1 MRIGPEY
8 YLVLSAVLFGIGM
21 TGVLVR
27 RNVLVILMSIELML
41 NAANLSL
48 VTFSRFSGDLS
59 GQVFALLVMVIA
71 ACEVA
76 VGLAIIIS
84 LFRNK
89 DTVDVDRINIMKW

>member
-1 MRIGPEY
+1 MTMSPDYFLMLG
-8 YLVLSAVLFGIGM
+8 AVLFGIGM
-21 TGVLVR
+21 VGVLVR

-41 NAANLSL
+41 NSANLTL
-48 VTFSRFSGDLS
+48 VTFSRYLGDLT
-59 GQVFALLVMVIA
+59 GQVFALLVMVVA

-76 VGLAIIIS
+76 VGLAIIIA

>member
-1 MRIGPEY
+1 MSIGMEHF
-8 YLVLSAVLFGIGM
+8 LVLSAVLFGIGLI
-21 TGVLVR
+21 GVLVR

-41 NAANLSL
+41 NSANLTL
-48 VTFSRFSGDLS
+48 VSFARYMGDLS
-59 GQVFALLVMVIA
+59 GQVFAFFVMVIA